1 MTTRTQQSEPRMV
14 RVTYNVTVPEM
25 PEEDAMRVRAAMLD
39 LLDTYEGVAVRA
51 NVDTARP
58 RPVLPR

>member
-1 MTTRTQQSEPRMV
+1 MV

-39 LLDTYEGVAVRA
+39 LLATYEGVAVRA